1 MLGILV
7 CIIFIPMIY
16 SLCKTEQEDKNRK
29 EKYRLYNMQK
39 SPYKK
44 IINESPDMK
53 NNIINFGDKYD
64 GILNQEF
71 EN

>member
-1 MLGILV
+1 MLEILV

-16 SLCKTEQEDKNRK
+16 SLCKTDQECKNRK
-29 EKYRLYNMQK
+29 ERYRLYNMQK

-44 IINESPDMK
+44 IINESPDIK
-53 NNIINFGDKYD
+53 SNIIDFGDKYD